1 MPGKNIAMI
10 RQLLTFAVI
19 LLLTASLSAQQA
31 APADAAPAQSVTP
44 SAPAPAAPDAQP
56 ATAKTLNNDA
66 VIKLVKAGLSDDL
79 IVTTINASAGNYDTS
94 ADGVIALKAAGG
106 SDKVVSA
113 LVVKASAPP
122 PAPQTAPAIA
132 AAPAPPPAPVAT
144 DPDDPASPHDA
155 GIYYFDS
162 KASAGS
168 KMKLLEPSV
177 FGQNKTGGLF
187 TSAMT
192 YGIAKASTK
201 EVLRNAHSNARV
213 SDPNTVFYFYFE
225 EKSAGL
231 SNSQQPF
238 SGTSTPNEYT
248 LLRFDVK
255 KDSRETTTGKFNAYG
270 ASGGTDQKAAVAFTY
285 SRIKAGVYKVTLSA
299 PLTKGEYGFMSPSGG
314 LVVGSMMGGATVS
327 GTSRVFD
334 FGVD

>member
-1 MPGKNIAMI
+1 MTK
-10 RQLLTFAVI
+10 QLFTLALI
-19 LLLTASLSAQQA
+19 SLLAASLSAQQA
-31 APADAAPAQSVTP
+31 PPADAAPAQAAATASE
-44 SAPAPAAPDAQP
+44 PAPV
-56 ATAKTLNNDA
+56 KTLNNDS

-79 IVTTINASAGNYDTS
+79 IVTTINASAGRYDTS
-94 ADGVIALKAAGG
+94 ADGVIALKSAGV

-113 LVVKASAPP
+113 IVVKASAPP
-122 PAPQTAPAIA
+122 PAPASAPVA
-132 AAPAPPPAPVAT
+132 AAPAPPPN
-144 DPDDPASPHDA
+144 PDDPAAPHDA
-155 GIYYFDS
+155 GIYFFDNS
-162 KASAGS
+162 APAGS
-168 KMKLLEPSV
+168 KLKLLEPSV
-177 FGQNKTGGLF
+177 FSENKTGGMF
-187 TSAMT
+187 ATAMT
-192 YGIAKASTK
+192 YGLAKASTK

-213 SDPNTVFYFYFE
+213 ADQNTVFYFFFE

-270 ASGGTDQKAAVAFTY
+270 ASGGTDNKAAVPFTF
-285 SRIKAGVYKVTLSA
+285 SRIRPGVYKVTLSA